1 MDVRHLLHGC
11 YLFKELDGTEL
22 NALTAIVEAKRI
34 KRGGILFLQGDEA
47 TGFFVLLLG
56 RVRIYKVSPEGKEY
70 TLHLINPGGMFAEAA
85 IFKGTTFPAN
95 CAAVE
100 DSIVAFLPKK
110 AFIQLLDRSPAISLK
125 MIGAL
130 SAFVRE
136 FNQQLADLSLREV
149 PARLASYLLRKSEE
163 SGGNTVTLEITK
175 SELAST
181 LGTISETLSRN
192 LKKLRDLGVVEV
204 DGKDITI
211 LEPVRLQSIA
221 DGEKI

>member
-1 MDVRHLLHGC
+1 MDVRHLLHTC
-11 YLFKELDGTEL
+11 YLFRELDEPEL
-22 NALTAIVEAKRI
+22 NALTAIVEAKRV
-34 KRGGILFLQGDEA
+34 KRGELLFLQGDEA
-47 TGFFVLLLG
+47 KGFFVLLLG
-56 RVRIYKVSPEGKEY
+56 RVRVYKVSPEGKEY
-70 TLHLINPGGMFAEAA
+70 TLHLIKPGGMFAEAA

-95 CAAVE
+95 CSAVD
-100 DSIVAFLPKK
+100 DSIVAFVPKQ
-110 AFIQLLDRSPAISLK
+110 AFLQLLNTSPGISLK

-149 PARLASYLLRKSEE
+149 PARLASYLLRKSEKTT
-163 SGGNTVTLEITK
+163 GGTVTLDITK

-192 LKKLRDLGVVEV
+192 LKKFRELGVVEV
-204 DGKDITI
+204 DGKEITV
-211 LEPVRLQSIA
+211 LDPSRLRSIA

>member
-11 YLFKELDGTEL
+11 YLFKELDGPEL
-22 NALTAIVEAKRI
+22 NALTAIVSAKRVN
-34 KRGGILFLQGDEA
+34 KGDVLFLQGDEA
-47 TGFFVLLLG
+47 TGFFILLLG
-56 RVRIYKVSPEGKEY
+56 RVRIYKVSLEGKEY

-95 CAAVE
+95 CSAVE

-110 AFIQLLDRSPAISLK
+110 AFLQLLGTSPGISLK

-149 PARLASYLLRKSEE
+149 PARLASYLLAQSET
-163 SGGNTVTLEITK
+163 SSTGMVTLDITK

-192 LKKLRDLGVVEV
+192 LKKLRELGVVEV
-204 DGKDITI
+204 DGKEITV
-211 LEPVRLQSIA
+211 LDPDRLRPVA
-221 DGEKI
+221 YGEKI